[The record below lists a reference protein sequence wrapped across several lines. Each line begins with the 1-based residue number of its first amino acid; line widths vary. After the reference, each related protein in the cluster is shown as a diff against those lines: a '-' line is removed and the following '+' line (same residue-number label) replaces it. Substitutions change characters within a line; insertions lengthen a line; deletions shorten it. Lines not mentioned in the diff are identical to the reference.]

1 MVTKQTKGASK
12 KQKAPRKQTS
22 DTKDS
27 TAERPEFPPSV
38 RFSATIHPREK
49 MDPKALEKLDIDRI
63 PDPTGVIRAL
73 VTPADCVRLVNQGF
87 EVRLHRAY
95 PVQPLSPA
103 LIEPDDSFKRWLDE
117 RVQNIKGAKK
127 QK

>member
-1 MVTKQTKGASK
+1 MVTKQTKATSK

-22 DTKDS
+22 TTKS
-27 TAERPEFPPSV
+27 SASEELPPAV

-95 PVQPLSPA
+95 PVQPLNPK
-103 LIEPDDSFKRWLDE
+103 LIEPDDSFKRWLDN
-117 RVQNIKGAKK
+117 RIQNIKGAKK
-127 QK
+127 KG